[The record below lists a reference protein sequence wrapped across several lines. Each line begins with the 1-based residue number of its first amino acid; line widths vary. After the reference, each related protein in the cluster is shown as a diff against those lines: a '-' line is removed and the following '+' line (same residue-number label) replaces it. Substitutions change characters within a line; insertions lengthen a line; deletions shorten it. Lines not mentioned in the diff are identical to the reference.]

1 MAMPKKGTRLITV
14 DGVRYRWI
22 ASGYDRYLGEETDAR
37 IQVQSLDPAGAVLS
51 VRAVD
56 WRETVLP
63 SHVAHVIR
71 TAIRKGWKPLE
82 PGPPFV
88 RDVELDPFGGQEFD
102 PKWRTEA
109 VIGLAAKMRDT
120 NDLAALPILADAL
133 EEAGCQ
139 NEALLTYCREQ
150 WHIPEARRVILL
162 NFANL

>member
-14 DGVRYRWI
+14 DRVRYRWI

-82 PGPPFV
+82 PGPTFV
-88 RDVELDPFGGQEFD
+88 RDVELNPFGGQEFD

-109 VIGLAAKMRDT
+109 VVGLAAKVRDT
-120 NDLAALPILADAL
+120 REYAALPILADAL

-139 NEALLTYCREQ
+139 NHELLTFCREPSQ
-150 WHIPEARRVILL
+150 PLEARRVIRLI
-162 NFANL
+162 FANL